1 MYTGVESK
9 IKPKPRRV
17 QYGTNKENESCDK
30 FNFHS
35 EIDFVQQKKILQNPN
50 RKVIENKEK
59 TNHLVPVMVL
69 KSSKW
74 RWWKVKCNLF
84 FKICCK
90 IEWRQNQ
97 RIHKIELKK
106 KFFLKKMPD
115 EQQWFRRSQSKIIK
129 SVDQESQQWTT
140 AIRSTIKTRKHTTYC
155 NLCEI

>member
-1 MYTGVESK
+1 MYTGVASK

-97 RIHKIELKK
+97 QIHKIELKK
-106 KFFLKKMPD
+106 KFFLKKCLMNSSDFVEASPKSLNRLIKKANN
-115 EQQWFRRSQSKIIK
+115 EQPQ
-129 SVDQESQQWTT
+129 
-140 AIRSTIKTRKHTTYC
+140 
-155 NLCEI
+155 